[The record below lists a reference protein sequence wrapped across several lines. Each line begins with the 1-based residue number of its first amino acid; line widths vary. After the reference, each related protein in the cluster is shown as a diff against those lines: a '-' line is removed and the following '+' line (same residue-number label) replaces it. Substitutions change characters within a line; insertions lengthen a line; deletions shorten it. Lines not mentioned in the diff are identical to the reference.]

1 MFSPPVK
8 QRHQSHWIS
17 CTFNVR
23 RTRMTSKFGAPIKK
37 YKIGESPDVLPS
49 CQEKST
55 FWQQSFKCWTKLDWH
70 YVGSILST
78 LASSNNVCKKL
89 KKIIKKICKVSKTG
103 KIFEGRLL
111 LSDQLFYS
119 RLSWQQSN
127 SSSPHIDRDACPPQ
141 VFLYLNGNISW
152 QQSNSSSSSSS
163 HIDRSVLSCWQSSS
177 RLLNSQVGSPGTI
190 KISLER
196 VFNASKQ
203 QSSRQTERAQISV
216 VTQDWHF
223 QYNCCA

>member
-1 MFSPPVK
+1 MW
-8 QRHQSHWIS
+8 RI
-17 CTFNVR
+17 
-23 RTRMTSKFGAPIKK
+23 
-37 YKIGESPDVLPS
+37 E
-49 CQEKST
+49 
-55 FWQQSFKCWTKLDWH
+55 
-70 YVGSILST
+70 
-78 LASSNNVCKKL
+78 
-89 KKIIKKICKVSKTG
+89 KIIKKICKVSKTG
-103 KIFEGRLL
+103 KIFKSRLL

-141 VFLYLNGNISW
+141 VFLYLNVNISW

-190 KISLER
+190 KISLESW

-216 VTQDWHF
+216 FTQDWHF
-223 QYNCCA
+223 QYNCCAKILVLPKNGVGGAETKKAEKQQQWRDEWKGRTGWHRR